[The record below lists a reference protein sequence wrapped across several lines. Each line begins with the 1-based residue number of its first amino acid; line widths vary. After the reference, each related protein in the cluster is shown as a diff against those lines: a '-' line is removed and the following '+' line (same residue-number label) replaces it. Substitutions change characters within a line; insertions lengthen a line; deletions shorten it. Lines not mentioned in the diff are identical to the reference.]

1 MLFNKVRIPIICH
14 NMKQIS
20 VCNISDFTS
29 VILKSFLFRHK
40 MRKCICT
47 HSRSH
52 LCTYKDVADIKMQCV
67 CVHVCAC
74 FRGCLALCLPSNT
87 TPSISGNFERLLER
101 DVGSI
106 LWWWSAHSDKLIHSL
121 TGRLLAP
128 TVSGSGRSSKAWD
141 VGPSKSKNLRP
152 TGFIWAHQVNSCF
165 PEHRQLS
172 FSLCQEPL
180 ETLYEDN

>member
-1 MLFNKVRIPIICH
+1 
-14 NMKQIS
+14 MKQIS

-74 FRGCLALCLPSNT
+74 LRGCLALRLPSNT
-87 TPSISGNFERLLER
+87 TLSISGNFERLLER

-128 TVSGSGRSSKAWD
+128 IVSGSGRSSKAWD
-141 VGPSKSKNLRP
+141 VGPSKSKQPSTHRLHLGP
-152 TGFIWAHQVNSCF
+152 SGQQLF
-165 PEHRQLS
+165 PRTSTIVFLLVS
-172 FSLCQEPL
+172 GASW
-180 ETLYEDN
+180 NIIRG

>member
-1 MLFNKVRIPIICH
+1 
-14 NMKQIS
+14 MKQIS

-74 FRGCLALCLPSNT
+74 LRGCLALRLPSNT

-141 VGPSKSKNLRP
+141 VGPSKSKQPSTHRLHLGP
-152 TGFIWAHQVNSCF
+152 SGQQLF
-165 PEHRQLS
+165 PRTSTIVFLLVS
-172 FSLCQEPL
+172 GASW
-180 ETLYEDN
+180 NIIRG